1 MNMDDKKLF
10 KKAKNLFNS
19 LKIDPSS
26 VLFAEEKLDQKL

>member
-1 MNMDDKKLF
+1 MVDKKIF

-26 VLFAEEKLDQKL
+26 ARRNAG